1 MRIWRIGATLAVATA
16 LVLCLA
22 AQALAS
28 GITNSSEDL
37 RTGWY
42 PGESAITPELVKG
55 GTFGQEWSTAV
66 DGQVYAQPLL
76 YDGTLLAA
84 TEKNHVY
91 GLNPAT
97 GAVKWE
103 KTLPHGI
110 PWNPAEIGC
119 ADLTPSI
126 GVTGTPVIDPGTG
139 IAYLTHRTFASG
151 TSGPSR
157 WYMDAISVA
166 TGEEQPGFPVELG
179 GEAQNIKGITFD
191 PSFQLQ
197 RPGLLLMNGVVYAGF
212 GSDCDY
218 GEYQGWVFGV
228 TEAGTVKARWASSP
242 TGAGI
247 WQSGSGLTS
256 DGPGTILL
264 STGNGY
270 IPEERIPGD
279 KPPIG
284 LGQSIVRLRVQPNG
298 ELKATDFFAPYN
310 AEALNTWD
318 ADFGSGGVTGLPSE
332 YFGTSAVPDLAV
344 AVGKDGYV
352 YLVDRDE
359 LGGFGEGP
367 GGEDKV
373 VQRIGPRGGVW
384 SRPGVWPGEGG
395 WVYIPTASGGSSAGG
410 SEGSLDV
417 YSYGL
422 TPKGTPALSL
432 AGSSGEP
439 SQGGSLPPEPF
450 GFSTSAPVITSDGTE
465 TGSALVWLIWAPNGS
480 GAGAQLRAY
489 LPIPEKRKPVLVWSA
504 AVGNSAKF
512 AIPGVGLGRLYVG
525 TRDEHVV
532 GFGSPVT
539 PALTGSPTTFPV
551 TVIGSSSERTLKLR
565 ATEAV
570 TITKLE
576 SSSPQF
582 KLGTFSLP
590 RELAPGEEAEV
601 PVDFQPSAAGQQ
613 AASLAVTAKTG
624 SPPSKTLRFSL
635 SGTGEYAQGTIEGS
649 PTVLTLP
656 GTSVGEPVTGTA
668 EFHNG
673 GATPVTLEKVVL
685 PTAPIS
691 IEPPADAP
699 KPGERIE
706 PQETIRVPVSFDP
719 TEEGDVESAIEL
731 TTTSHATAKVVVS
744 GTAATPGE
752 LSFSPES
759 IDFGEVAVGSRAT
772 RTFAIF
778 NTGGLSD
785 EVTISKPPI
794 ENYFHATTELH
805 EATEIPPHGGVI
817 EEVEFAPRATGR
829 VSDGWQISGK
839 DSGGRHVIAFT
850 GTGVV
855 ASSTPPGGGSQTPL
869 VSPPPGGGVLGFGPV
884 PLASLATT
892 RLGASRRGAVSLHV
906 RCPAGESWCKGTVT
920 LRTVVAV
927 HIPGR
932 RRPAFATIG
941 TGTFDVAG
949 GHALAVVVDLTHLGR
964 ELLSRHRLLP
974 ALAVLAARDAAGRS
988 HTATALVHLEEDSAH
1003 R

>member
-1 MRIWRIGATLAVATA
+1 MRIWRIGAALATATA
-16 LVLCLA
+16 LMLCLA

-55 GTFGQEWSTAV
+55 GTFGEEWSTAV

-84 TEKNHVY
+84 TEQNHVY

-97 GAVKWE
+97 GAIKWE
-103 KTLPHGI
+103 KTLPHGV

-119 ADLTPSI
+119 ADLTPAI
-126 GVTGTPVIDPGTG
+126 GVTATPVIDTGTG

-151 TSGPSR
+151 SSGPSR

-166 TGEEQPGFPVELG
+166 TGEEQPGFPVEIG
-179 GEAQNIKGITFD
+179 GEAQNIKGVTFN
-191 PSFQLQ
+191 PTVQLQ

-218 GEYQGWVFGV
+218 GEYEGWVFGV
-228 TEAGTVKARWASSP
+228 SEAGTVKARWASSP
-242 TGAGI
+242 ADAGI
-247 WQSGSGLTS
+247 WQSGAGLTS

-264 STGNGY
+264 ATGNGY

-279 KPPIG
+279 EPPEG
-284 LGQSIVRLRVQPNG
+284 LGQSVVRLRVQSNG
-298 ELKATDFFAPYN
+298 ELKATEFFAPYN

-318 ADFGSGGVTGLPSE
+318 ADFGSGGVTGLPAE
-332 YFGTSAVPDLAV
+332 YFGTSAIPDLAV
-344 AVGKDGYV
+344 VVGKDGYV
-352 YLVDRDE
+352 YLLDRNE

-395 WVYIPTASGGSSAGG
+395 WVYIPTASGGTSAGG

-422 TPKGTPALSL
+422 TPQGAPALSL
-432 AGSSGEP
+432 AGSSAEP
-439 SQGGSLPPEPF
+439 SQGGSLPPEGF
-450 GFSTSAPVITSDGTE
+450 GFSTSAPVITSNGTE
-465 TGSALVWLIWAPNGS
+465 PGSALVWLVWAPNGS

-489 LPIPEKRKPVLVWSA
+489 LPAPEKRKPVLVWSA
-504 AVGNSAKF
+504 PVGDSAKF
-512 AIPGVGLGRLYVG
+512 AIPGLGLGRLYVG
-525 TRDEHVV
+525 TRDEHVI

-539 PALTGSPTTFPV
+539 PALTGSPTIFPT
-551 TVIGSSSERTLKLR
+551 TVIGSSSERKVKLR

-570 TITKLE
+570 KITKLA
-576 SSSPQF
+576 SGSPQF
-582 KLGTFSLP
+582 KLGSFSLP

-601 PVDFQPSAAGQQ
+601 PLEFQPAGAGQQ
-613 AASLAVTAKTG
+613 AASLEVTVETA
-624 SPPSKTLRFSL
+624 SPPAETLRFSL
-635 SGTGEYAQGTIEGS
+635 SGSGEYAEGTIEGS

-685 PTAPIS
+685 PEAPIS
-691 IEPPADAP
+691 IEPPGDAP
-699 KPGERIE
+699 KPGEKIE
-706 PQETIRVPVSFDP
+706 SQETIRVPVSFDP
-719 TEEGDVESAIEL
+719 TEEGEVESSIQL
-731 TTTSHATAKVVVS
+731 TTTSHKTATVVVS
-744 GTAATPGE
+744 ATAASPGE

-759 IDFGEVAVGSRAT
+759 IDFGEVAVGSRAR
-772 RTFAIF
+772 RTFAVY
-778 NTGGLSD
+778 NKGGLSD
-785 EVTISKPPI
+785 EVTISKPPV
-794 ENYFHATTELH
+794 ENYFHAATELN
-805 EATEIPPHGGVI
+805 EGTEIPPHGEVI
-817 EEVEFAPRATGR
+817 EEVEFAPRTTGR
-829 VSDGWQISGK
+829 VSDVWQIAGK
-839 DSGGRHVIAFT
+839 DNGGRRAIAFT
-850 GTGVV
+850 GTGVA
-855 ASSTPPGGGSQTPL
+855 ASSAPQGAPATAL
-869 VSPPPGGGVLGFGPV
+869 LSPPPGGGVLGFGPV
-884 PLASLATT
+884 PLASLAAT
-892 RLGASRRGAVSLHV
+892 RLDASARGAVTLDV
-906 RCPAGESWCKGTVT
+906 RCPAGESFCKGTVA

-932 RRPAFATIG
+932 RRPAVATIG
-941 TGTFDVAG
+941 TGAFDVAG
-949 GHALAVVVDLTHLGR
+949 GHARSLVLKLTRLGR
-964 ELLSRHRLLP
+964 ELLSRHRLLA
-974 ALAVLAARDAAGRS
+974 ALAVLAARDAAGHR
-988 HTATALVHLEEDSAH
+988 HTATILVHLRAPSRH